1 MEKKKKLDL
10 DIAILG
16 GGFAGVYCGKQLL
29 KNLSKGSRTQI
40 GLISDENYMVFQP
53 MLPEVVSGG
62 LSPRHVVNPIRH
74 LCKGLSVYKASVEAI
89 DIKNKQLTLRPGP
102 FSAEVVIRFKHLVVA
117 MGAKID
123 LSRVPGMSEHAF
135 LMQNVGDAMKLRST
149 VLGRFEEANLVTD
162 PERRRRLL
170 TFVVVGGGYS
180 GVETAGQIL
189 DLFDDIIGY
198 YSNINPEDF
207 HVFLVHSRDHL
218 LPTLSESLGKYAQ
231 KKLRARGLK
240 LCLERRVNSVTA
252 NQVALDD
259 GTYIE
264 TNTVISTVGT
274 APHPLVT
281 QLIAD
286 AGADSQH
293 GRIRTNAC
301 MQVPGYDWLWAA
313 GDCAAVPMLDGST
326 CPSTA
331 QFAMRQGALLGKNI
345 NAFLR
350 AEETQPFTFK
360 GLGELAAIG
369 HHTAVAEVM
378 GMKFS
383 GFLAWWMWRTIY
395 LAKLPG
401 LDRKTRVLIDWTL
414 DLFFPR
420 DINLLSPRYSRAL
433 QESYLEEGDVLFK
446 PGEPAFSF
454 YIVKSGCIQ
463 LTDTDGKL
471 IKNVKAGEFF
481 GERALLEDK
490 HWRFCATATQRTVL
504 TGLGSEE
511 FKSLLESSTTMRN
524 LLERSARQYRSTQE
538 IEAMQATLPTHLL
551 EQTASN
557 LMTRELS
564 CIQGSDS
571 IRATLQRFNTER
583 HSFYPV
589 IDTEKRLTG
598 VISREAFYD
607 TVQLKGLNDNCTVS
621 EIASCELPCIRTD
634 STIATCLETMARAGS
649 NKLLVTDADSVLLGV
664 ISIRDVLAAA
674 AAAT

>member
-1 MEKKKKLDL
+1 MEKKKTLDL
-10 DIAILG
+10 EIAILG
-16 GGFAGVYCGKQLL
+16 GGFAGVYCGKQLRKSL
-29 KNLSKGSRTQI
+29 GKGSRTKI

-74 LCKGLSVYKASVEAI
+74 LCKGLRVYKASVETI
-89 DIKNKQLTLRPGP
+89 DIETKQLTLRPGP
-102 FSAEVVIRFKHLVVA
+102 FSAEVVLRFKHLVVGL
-117 MGAKID
+117 GAKID

-149 VLGRFEEANLVTD
+149 VLSRFEEANLVTD
-162 PERRRRLL
+162 PDRRRRLL

-189 DLFDDIIGY
+189 DLFDDIIAY
-198 YSNINPEDF
+198 YGNINREDF

-218 LPTLSESLGKYAQ
+218 LPTLSVSLGKYAQ
-231 KKLRARGLK
+231 KKLRSRGLK

-252 NQVALDD
+252 NQVVLDD

-264 TNTVISTVGT
+264 TNTVISTVGN

-281 QLIAD
+281 QLIDD
-286 AGADSQH
+286 AGADSLH

-313 GDCAAVPMLDGST
+313 GDCAAVPMQDGST

-350 AEETQPFTFK
+350 AEEVRPFTFT

-378 GMKFS
+378 GLKFS
-383 GFLAWWMWRTIY
+383 GFFAWWMWRTIY
-395 LAKLPG
+395 LSKLPG

-420 DINLLSPRYSRAL
+420 DINLLSPRYSKAL
-433 QESYLEEGDVLFK
+433 QESYLEAGDVLFQ

-471 IKNVKAGEFF
+471 IKNVKSGEFF

-490 HWRFCATATQRTVL
+490 HWRFCATATERTIL
-504 TGLGSEE
+504 TGLGGDE
-511 FKSLLESSTTMRN
+511 FKSLLESSKTMRS
-524 LLERSARQYRSTQE
+524 LLERSARQYRSAQE
-538 IEAMQATLPTHLL
+538 IEAMQSTLPGSLL
-551 EQTASN
+551 ERPAGN

-564 CIQGSDS
+564 CIQSTDS
-571 IRATLQRFNTER
+571 IPTSLQRFNTER
-583 HSFYPV
+583 HSFYPIV
-589 IDTEKRLTG
+589 DTAGKLTG

-607 TVQLKGLNDNCTVS
+607 YVQLKGLNNSATVG
-621 EIASCELPCIRTD
+621 EIDSCELPCIAEER
-634 STIATCLETMARAGS
+634 SIADCLETMARAGS
-649 NKLLVTDADSVLLGV
+649 NKLLVTNAANELLGV
-664 ISIRDVLAAA
+664 LSLRDVLAAA
-674 AAAT
+674 AG